1 MVRAT
6 LDALSISTTPSQ
18 VAAKRGKSI
27 EEIFA

>member
-6 LDALSISTTPSQ
+6 LDALAQCTTPSN